1 MNKQTFKTLAILSAI
16 TAFNVQAGASNG
28 NHNADAISHEM
39 PSISCALT
47 GGMQQAALSQND
59 KDKLLFMREEEKLA
73 RDVYQFLYQKWPVNV
88 FNNIAKSEQQH
99 MDRVQALL
107 DTYGLSDPA
116 SAEVGVF
123 NNQILQTLYDQ
134 LIARGSISALEAYKV
149 GAYIEEIDIKDL
161 EEAISSTQVADLV
174 SVYTQLM
181 NASYNHL
188 RAFTRQ
194 IIALEG
200 NYSAQALT
208 QEQVD
213 AILNN
218 SAVAP
223 AAGNANT
230 LANGI
235 NSISASCFT
244 ADLTADKQTLSNGS
258 TIAASQTVNIAFT
271 VKVPADVIGKTA
283 SWAMVAAYTPSSGST
298 TLYARN
304 ATQWQIW
311 DGNLNNLP
319 AATTAAKLQQEQTL
333 NVFSGSLA
341 AMPGTYS
348 ITIGYRLSDNSIIYN
363 RQPLTFTVKP

>member
-28 NHNADAISHEM
+28 NHNSDAISHEM

-47 GGMQQAALSQND
+47 GGMQQSALSQND

-73 RDVYQFLYQKWPVNV
+73 RDVHQFLYQKWPVNV

-99 MDRVQALL
+99 MDPVQALL
-107 DTYGLSDPA
+107 DTYGLPDPA
-116 SAEVGVF
+116 RAEVGEF
-123 NNQILQTLYDQ
+123 NNQIVQTLYDQ
-134 LIARGSISALEAYKV
+134 LIARGSISALDAYKV

-161 EEAISSTQVADLV
+161 EEAISSTQVSDLA

-235 NSISASCFT
+235 NSINASCFT
-244 ADLTADKQTLSNGS
+244 ADLTADKQ
-258 TIAASQTVNIAFT
+258 AVNIAFT

-283 SWAMVAAYTPSSGST
+283 SWAMVAAYTPSNGST
-298 TLYARN
+298 MLYARN
-304 ATQWQIW
+304 TTQWQIW

-348 ITIGYRLSDNSIIYN
+348 ITIGYRLSDNSIVYN